1 MGLHASKF
9 SSVKEQDIIVHKN
22 FSSGRQ
28 NIPWNAW
35 KPIDTLPLVVWKVG
49 GAIEQMW
56 AYALTKEIFFFLK
69 IFLITN

>member
-9 SSVKEQDIIVHKN
+9 SSVKEQDIIVHKI

-35 KPIDTLPLVVWKVG
+35 KPIDTLPLVVRKIG
-49 GAIEQMW
+49 GALNRCGCMQW
-56 AYALTKEIFFFLK
+56 QRKIFFFLK
-69 IFLITN
+69 IFL